1 MQNNTD
7 GNKNRK
13 LHAIRVKRT
22 RLGTV
27 PALQYSLLP
36 RNNKG
41 SLKIVY
47 KDSRQPEKRIRVISL
62 LIAFLKQV
70 FLYNSTTFE
79 DDVWLS
85 WLERGFLGKRTLV
98 RYSVTSTSASTFL

>member
-13 LHAIRVKRT
+13 LHARRVKRR

-47 KDSRQPEKRIRVISL
+47 KDSRQPEKRKRVLSL
-62 LIAFLKQV
+62 STAFLKH
-70 FLYNSTTFE
+70 LYSCTILPPLRMTCGLVGKCAAF
-79 DDVWLS
+79 W
-85 WLERGFLGKRTLV
+85 ERGRRFDTR
-98 RYSVTSTSASTFL
+98 

>member
-1 MQNNTD
+1 MYPKIKKLIHKINAD

-13 LHAIRVKRT
+13 LHARRVKRIS
-22 RLGTV
+22 LGTV

-47 KDSRQPEKRIRVISL
+47 KDSRQPEKRKRGISL
-62 LIAFLKQV
+62 STAFL
-70 FLYNSTTFE
+70 TTSI
-79 DDVWLS
+79 L
-85 WLERGFLGKRTLV
+85 LQ
-98 RYSVTSTSASTFL
+98 